1 MITIDPVRK
10 WKEQKNLQKQKTR
23 QNQNKGGTLFLPDAY
38 LKAMFVC

>member
-1 MITIDPVRK
+1 MIAPVRK
-10 WKEQKNLQKQKTR
+10 WKKQKKNTKTR